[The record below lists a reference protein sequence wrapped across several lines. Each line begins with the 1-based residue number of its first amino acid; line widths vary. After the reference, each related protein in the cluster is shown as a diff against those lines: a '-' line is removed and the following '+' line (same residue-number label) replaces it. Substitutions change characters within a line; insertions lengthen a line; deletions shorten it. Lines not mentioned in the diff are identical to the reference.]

1 MDYIYS
7 IITGQDVPTR
17 YVIRLVG
24 DGHVGVVNVWPGD
37 ITEGLPPKSTEGFI
51 APPLSWDDKWTFIEE
66 DGTEVRKL
74 PKESPER
81 QCEHRAFLVHVL
93 KHVYVDEESEVKA
106 RKIRAYLKGLS
117 FFSRLYSVKF
127 QTVT

>member
-1 MDYIYS
+1 M
-7 IITGQDVPTR
+7 
-17 YVIRLVG
+17 IRLVG

-37 ITEGLPPKSTEGFI
+37 ITEGLPPKTTEGFI

-81 QCEHRAFLVHVL
+81 QCEYRAFLMHVL

-106 RKIRAYLKGLS
+106 RKIQAYLKGLS
-117 FFSRLYSVKF
+117 FFFNIILSQISNS
-127 QTVT
+127 Q

>member
-1 MDYIYS
+1 M
-7 IITGQDVPTR
+7 
-17 YVIRLVG
+17 IRLVG

-37 ITEGLPPKSTEGFI
+37 ITEGLPPKTTEGFI

-81 QCEHRAFLVHVL
+81 QCEYRAFLMHVL
-93 KHVYVDEESEVKA
+93 KHVYVDEESEAKA

-117 FFSRLYSVKF
+117 FFSTLYSVKF
-127 QTVT
+127 QTFNIFNLYGISH

>member
-1 MDYIYS
+1 M
-7 IITGQDVPTR
+7 ITGQDVPAR

-37 ITEGLPPKSTEGFI
+37 ITEGLPPKSTEGFV
-51 APPLSWDDKWTFIEE
+51 APPISWDDKWTFIEE

-81 QCEHRAFLVHVL
+81 QCEHRAFLMHVL
-93 KHVYVDEESEVKA
+93 KTKNVIEEDGTEVQNLPKE
-106 RKIRAYLKGLS
+106 LPEL
-117 FFSRLYSVKF
+117 
-127 QTVT
+127 Q